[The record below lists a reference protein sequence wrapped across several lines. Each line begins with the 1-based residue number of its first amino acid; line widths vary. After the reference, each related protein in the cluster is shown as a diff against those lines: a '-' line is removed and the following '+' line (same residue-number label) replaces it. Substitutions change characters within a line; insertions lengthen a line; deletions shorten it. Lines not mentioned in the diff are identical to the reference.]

1 MLPCKA
7 FSVGSPLGDH
17 LPPPGPAPGSASHHT
32 SPGSTAPEAPQFL
45 LHQLL
50 PLFLPSD
57 NNRHKRC
64 QRSLRFSVMGVITQH
79 ITSLTSFFPTSKL
92 QSAAFGIPVS
102 FYVIPPHPPHWEKNK
117 LPSVSL
123 DDPLCHRTFLKNSFL
138 CLAIYHQWFHC
149 GSAGLIFKLVG
160 CVCGFSQP
168 RKKGFG
174 KKEKTEKE
182 TEMQLVWQAL
192 LPPSQRN
199 HHHLALWASG
209 DLSLGGSVNHTPGHA
224 GGSLR
229 WSAPT
234 TTSCF
239 VWLAIPAA
247 HLIRPPN
254 LPHPRHHMCVT
265 WVNRLRFRH

>member
-92 QSAAFGIPVS
+92 QSAAFGIP
-102 FYVIPPHPPHWEKNK
+102 
-117 LPSVSL
+117 LSVS
-123 DDPLCHRTFLKNSFL
+123 TWFLHIRLTERKTNCLPFL
-138 CLAIYHQWFHC
+138 WMTPYATELFSRILFCAWLFTTS
-149 GSAGLIFKLVG
+149 GSTVVLQASYSNWLGV
-160 CVCGFSQP
+160 CVAFLSQG
-168 RKKGFG
+168 RKALG
-174 KKEKTEKE
+174 KKKRQKKKLKCNLFDRLSCPQVKE
-182 TEMQLVWQAL
+182 IITTL
-192 LPPSQRN
+192 LSG
-199 HHHLALWASG
+199 HLEIWAWEG
-209 DLSLGGSVNHTPGHA
+209 L
-224 GGSLR
+224 
-229 WSAPT
+229 
-234 TTSCF
+234 
-239 VWLAIPAA
+239 
-247 HLIRPPN
+247 
-254 LPHPRHHMCVT
+254 
-265 WVNRLRFRH
+265 